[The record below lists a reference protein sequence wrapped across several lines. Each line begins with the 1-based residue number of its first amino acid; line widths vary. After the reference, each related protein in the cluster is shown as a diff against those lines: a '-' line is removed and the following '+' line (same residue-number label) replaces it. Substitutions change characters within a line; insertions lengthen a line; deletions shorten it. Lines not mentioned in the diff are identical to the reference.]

1 MTKYSRK
8 QKYEELRSRLQND
21 TESEIKS
28 RELSGYEKRLNRIN
42 SDNFEEPDEYQAQD
56 HDPIHARRRQ
66 YLDHADESSA
76 APAEAP
82 AKTQEAAKPAMDS
95 PSLRENENYTSAYD
109 DSYLNDYINEVKQYN
124 IDQGNAFSTNTDL
137 NILKSLRGERPT
149 PAAKK
154 PFPNEVDAARQ
165 AKQPEPEAP
174 KLNTVPKRAAR
185 SMPDNAPVLGSKPQG
200 APDSTI
206 DIPFVK
212 NDAIGSAPSDFVD
225 SAAGSY
231 DEPTQTMTKEDIA
244 AEVQSLIRSQDP
256 AQQSTA
262 APAAPAA
269 AAPAAADPSYRTPLN
284 EHLEAERAT
293 RQQLLNE
300 TTQMRAQLDDYEDN
314 LNDVSEKM
322 QHTNKV
328 LNFVLIVLIIAM
340 LVVLAVVVY
349 WILSSKG
356 II

>member
-21 TESEIKS
+21 SESEIKS
-28 RELSGYEKRLNRIN
+28 KELSGYEKRLNRIN
-42 SDNFEEPDEYQAQD
+42 SDNFEEPDDYQAQD

-66 YLDHADESSA
+66 YLDHAEESSNASA
-76 APAEAP
+76 AEQVQP
-82 AKTQEAAKPAMDS
+82 QAKPVMDS
-95 PSLRENENYTSAYD
+95 PSLRENENFTSAYD

-165 AKQPEPEAP
+165 VKQAAEPEAP
-174 KLNTVPKRAAR
+174 KLNTIPKRAAR
-185 SMPDNAPVLGSKPQG
+185 NMPENAPVLGSKPQG

-212 NDAIGSAPSDFVD
+212 NDAIGSVPSDFVD
-225 SAAGSY
+225 TAAGSY

-244 AEVQSLIRSQDP
+244 AEVQNLIRSQDP
-256 AQQSTA
+256 AQQGTV
-262 APAAPAA
+262 PAATAS
-269 AAPAAADPSYRTPLN
+269 AAPAAADTGFHTPLD